1 MYIHSYVYSTI
12 HINYYIEDI
21 NLLPTSSLFHKTLPI
36 SSIQMYWISVKF
48 YDLGVRNYWV

>member
-21 NLLPTSSLFHKTLPI
+21 NLLPTSVLFHKTLPI

-48 YDLGVRNYWV
+48 YDLGVTNYWV